1 MIIFLRFTV
10 DFVQALAEDSAVW
23 EILGVREVSFFDNG
37 PESIALEFFCFSQD
51 PINGLTER
59 LVKSFHLPF
68 TALIHI
74 LPGSSWQHG
83 RQISKN
89 LRWRKMRIIDPRR
102 SQIIKCRKHYTT
114 EDIKAKISLASN
126 PHRSFMALTNYVLC
140 RGPFFKVRIPCAE
153 LIRHFM
159 CPTKRYAKMIIKGEF
174 GIYANSNHPYH
185 PPAGLTHRESETT
198 EFLLSSR
205 RGLRAARYPYK
216 MLKIS
221 RILTTTSRQHIPL
234 LLSALLP
241 TENEILIRMA
251 AICDNNSDTLAIQ
264 LHRSTRV
271 LDPN

>member
-1 MIIFLRFTV
+1 MRILLGFFV

-23 EILGVREVSFFDNG
+23 EILGVREVSFIDND
-37 PESIALEFFCFSQD
+37 PESLNLEFFCFSQD
-51 PINGLTER
+51 SMLGPSKR
-59 LVKSFHLPF
+59 LVRSFHLPF
-68 TALIHI
+68 TALVHV
-74 LPGSSWQHG
+74 LPGSLWQNG

-102 SQIIKCRKHYTT
+102 SQIIKCRKTYAT
-114 EDIKAKISLASN
+114 EEIKSKISSASN

-140 RGPFFKVRIPCAE
+140 KGAFFKVRIPCAE

-159 CPTKRYAKMIIKGEF
+159 CPTKRYAKTIIRGEF
-174 GIYANSNHPYH
+174 DIYANSNHPRH
-185 PPAGLTHRESETT
+185 PAAGLTSRESKTT

-205 RGLRAARYPYK
+205 RGIRAARYPYK
-216 MLKIS
+216 MLKIGG
-221 RILTTTSRQHIPL
+221 ILAAMSRQDFPL

-251 AICDNNSDTLAIQ
+251 ATCDDNSDTLAVQ

-271 LDPN
+271 LAPN